1 MTPLRILCQR
11 GLGDNI
17 YLRPF
22 IREAVKRNDV
32 WLNTPWPELFEDLPV
47 HFMRAST
54 KLRTQAKNVS
64 RQDAARWE
72 EPKGFGPT
80 VSVMYGHES
89 LKRYGNIWRAIERF
103 LPLNGAPPVFDLPPF
118 AFSPRL
124 GDLPIA
130 LVRPVTVR
138 KEWRNEA
145 RNPKPEY
152 VNAVAALLMKT
163 HTVVSVADLQPGEEW
178 LVGEAPPC
186 HVAFHHGEVSVRGLL
201 ALVRKASVVVGGV
214 GWIVPAAIALNVPAF
229 VILGGN
235 GAHNAPEVIT
245 DPRMNLSKITFAQP
259 KDFCRCPNNLH
270 KCEKTISNL
279 PEQWATFSQRMGM
292 TRSYGF
298 PSVDSATTR

>member
-17 YLRPF
+17 YSRPF
-22 IREAVKRNDV
+22 IREAAKRNDV

-54 KLRTQAKNVS
+54 NLRTQAKNVR

-80 VSVMYGHES
+80 VSVVYGHES
-89 LKRYGNIWRAIERF
+89 LKRYGNIWRVLERF
-103 LPLNGAPPVFDLPPF
+103 MPLHGAKPLFDLPPLGP
-118 AFSPRL
+118 SIPL

-152 VNAVAALLMKT
+152 VNAVAESLMRT
-163 HTVVSVADLQPGEEW
+163 HTVVSVADLEQGQEW

-186 HVAFHHGEVSVRGLL
+186 HIAFHHGEFSVRQLL
-201 ALVRKASVVVGGV
+201 ALVRDASVVVGGV
-214 GWIVPAAIALNVPAF
+214 GWIVPAAIALKTPAF
-229 VILGGN
+229 IVLGGN

-245 DPRMNLSKITFAQP
+245 DQRMDLSNITFAKP

-270 KCEKTISNL
+270 KCEKTISDL
-279 PEQWATFSQRMGM
+279 PEQWARFSRR

-298 PSVDSATTR
+298 PSMDSVIIR